1 MKLIPLKLNLKL
13 NLKPKQYKG
22 LVCLNCEQ
30 PLNGN
35 ENFCSYCGQ
44 KNTTKKL
51 SFSVFLNNLFSGFFS
66 YDSRF
71 WKTFIPLLIKPGKV
85 SRQYIEGKRS
95 RFVNPFR
102 LYLNVSII
110 FFLILGIS
118 TKVNEPNIPNGI
130 LTINE
135 DAKDSILNSD
145 PQKIDSLFNNV
156 QNQLIESIEN
166 DSIKKN
172 TEKDI
177 KTAID
182 IFKNQIKKSNE
193 KDSTSLKVTNNTIH
207 FGEKLDEFR
216 SFQKEHPNYSNE
228 RALDSMGYTKTIWN
242 KFYYQT
248 TANIT
253 TNIKE
258 TESKSGRKKLIK
270 KITSYISISLFIF
283 LPVFTLFL
291 MLIYIR
297 RKFTYM
303 EHLVFVFHT
312 QTVFF
317 LLFTILYLID
327 IFVKLENV
335 TWVFLIV
342 FLIYLYKGLRHFYG
356 QGRIKTIIKF
366 ILLNSYYMFL
376 ATFGFIVVAII
387 SFMIT

>member
-1 MKLIPLKLNLKL
+1 MKFPPIKLNI
-13 NLKPKQYKG
+13 KPKQHKG
-22 LVCLNCEQ
+22 LECLNCEQ
-30 PLNGN
+30 PLTGD

-85 SRQYIEGKRS
+85 SKQYIEGKRS

-118 TKVNEPNIPNGI
+118 TKVNDPNIANGI
-130 LTINE
+130 LTIND
-135 DAKDSILNSD
+135 DAKDSIINQD
-145 PQKIDSLFNNV
+145 PQKIDSILNNA
-156 QNQLIESIEN
+156 QSQLIETIQN

-177 KTAID
+177 KNVID
-182 IFKNQIKKSNE
+182 IVKNEIEKSNV
-193 KDSTSLKVTNNTIH
+193 KDSITSKSTNNTIH
-207 FGEKLDEFR
+207 IGEKIDEFM

-228 RALDSMGYTKTIWN
+228 QALDSMGYTKTNWN

-258 TESKSGRKKLIK
+258 VNSKGGGKKLFK
-270 KITSYISISLFIF
+270 KLTSYISISLFIF

-297 RKFTYM
+297 RKYTYM

-317 LLFTILYLID
+317 LLFTILYLIN

-335 TWVFLIV
+335 TWVFLVV
-342 FLIYLYKGLRHFYG
+342 FLIYLYKGLRYFYG
-356 QGRIKTIIKF
+356 QGRIKTFIKF

-376 ATFGFIVVAII
+376 ATIGFIIVAII

>member
-1 MKLIPLKLNLKL
+1 MKLIPFKF
-13 NLKPKQYKG
+13 NLKPKQHKG
-22 LVCLNCEQ
+22 LECLNCKQ
-30 PLNGN
+30 PFTGN

-51 SFSVFLNNLFSGFFS
+51 SFGVFINNLFSGFFS

-110 FFLILGIS
+110 FFLIIGIS
-118 TKVNEPNIPNGI
+118 SKVGDPNINDSI
-130 LTINE
+130 LTINDNE
-135 DAKDSILNSD
+135 KDSITILA
-145 PQKIDSLFNNV
+145 PQKIDSLLTNV
-156 QNQLIESIEN
+156 QNQIIETIEN
-166 DSIKKN
+166 DSLKKS
-172 TEKDI
+172 TEKDVKNVI
-177 KTAID
+177 NIVKNEINKTNNKGTIP
-182 IFKNQIKKSNE
+182 
-193 KDSTSLKVTNNTIH
+193 LKNNTIH
-207 FGEKLDEFR
+207 FGEKIDDFM

-228 RALDSMGYTKTIWN
+228 QALDSLGYTKTIWN

-248 TANIT
+248 TSNIT
-253 TNIKE
+253 ANVKDFKTK
-258 TESKSGRKKLIK
+258 GGGKKLFK
-270 KITSYISISLFIF
+270 KLTSHISISLFIF

-297 RKFTYM
+297 RKYTYM

-317 LLFTILYLID
+317 LLFSLLYLIN

-335 TWVFLIV
+335 TWVILVV

-356 QGRIKTIIKF
+356 QGRFKTFIKF
-366 ILLNSYYMFL
+366 ILLNCYYMFL
-376 ATFGFIVVAII
+376 ATVGFIIVALI

>member
-1 MKLIPLKLNLKL
+1 MKFPPIKF

-22 LVCLNCEQ
+22 LECLNCEQ
-30 PLNGN
+30 PLTGD

-85 SRQYIEGKRS
+85 SKQYIEGKRS

-102 LYLNVSII
+102 LYLNVSIM

-118 TKVNEPNIPNGI
+118 TKINDPNIPDDMLIIG
-130 LTINE
+130 
-135 DAKDSILNSD
+135 DDVKDSITNSD

-156 QNQLIESIEN
+156 QSKLVGSIEN

-182 IFKNQIKKSNE
+182 IVKNEIKKSNGM
-193 KDSTSLKVTNNTIH
+193 DSIISKKINNTIH
-207 FGEKLDEFR
+207 FGEKIDEFM
-216 SFQKEHPNYSNE
+216 SFQKKYPNLSNE
-228 RALDSMGYTKTIWN
+228 QALDSMGYTKTIWN

-253 TNIKE
+253 TNIKDAK
-258 TESKSGRKKLIK
+258 SKGGGKKLFK

-317 LLFTILYLID
+317 LLFTILYLIN

-335 TWVFLIV
+335 TWVLLIV
-342 FLIYLYKGLRHFYG
+342 FLMYLYKGLRHFYG
-356 QGRIKTIIKF
+356 QGRFKTFIKF

-376 ATFGFIVVAII
+376 ATVGFVIVALI
-387 SFMIT
+387 SFMFT